1 MKKNKVEED
10 NSKPVYF
17 STGTKSCGNAIT
29 IKQAK
34 GVAWQ
39 KLPKHF
45 KEKIKKE
52 KLEPTEYLSSWIIHL
67 PLSAEENNE

>member
-1 MKKNKVEED
+1 MRNNRAEQD

-29 IKQAK
+29 IKKAK
-34 GVAWQ
+34 GVAWK
-39 KLPKHF
+39 KLPKHL

-52 KLEPTEYLSSWIIHL
+52 DLDATEYLSSWIIHL
-67 PLSAEENNE
+67 PLSSGENNE